1 MSYPLFNLRV
11 YGIFINPDQELL
23 ITDEFRLGMLMTK
36 FPGGGLQFGEGTI
49 DCLKREFKEELN
61 LEITNIR
68 HFYTTDFF
76 QPTIGLNE
84 QMQLINIYYAID
96 IPDWKSIKTTQKSF
110 DFPDKN
116 DGVQCFRW
124 IKLTELTPGIF
135 TFPIDQKAAKI
146 IRDQWD

>member
-11 YGIFINPDQELL
+11 YGIFINPGQELL
-23 ITDEFRLGMLMTK
+23 ITDEFRLGMFMTK

-61 LEITNIR
+61 LEITNIC

-84 QMQLINIYYAID
+84 QMQLINIYYTID
-96 IPDWKSIKTTQKSF
+96 IPDWKSIKTTHKSF
-110 DFPDKN
+110 DFPDIN
-116 DGVQCFRW
+116 EGVQDFRW
-124 IKLTELTPGIF
+124 IKFTELTPEIF
-135 TFPIDQKAAKI
+135 TFPIDQEVAKI
-146 IRDQWD
+146 IRNR

>member
-23 ITDEFRLGMLMTK
+23 ITDEFRLGMFMTK

-84 QMQLINIYYAID
+84 QMQLINIYYTID
-96 IPDWKSIKTTQKSF
+96 IPDWKSIKTTHKSF
-110 DFPDKN
+110 DFPDIN
-116 DGVQCFRW
+116 EGVQGFWW
-124 IKLTELTPGIF
+124 IKFTELTPEIF
-135 TFPIDQKAAKI
+135 TFPIDQEVAKI
-146 IRDQWD
+146 IRNR

>member
-23 ITDEFRLGMLMTK
+23 ITDEFRLGMFMTK

-84 QMQLINIYYAID
+84 QMQLINIYYTID
-96 IPDWKSIKTTQKSF
+96 IPDWKSIKTTHKSF
-110 DFPDKN
+110 DFPDIN
-116 DGVQCFRW
+116 EGDQGFRW
-124 IKLTELTPGIF
+124 IKFTELTPEIF
-135 TFPIDQKAAKI
+135 TFPIDQKVAKI
-146 IRDQWD
+146 ILNR

>member
-11 YGIFINPDQELL
+11 YGVFINPDQELL
-23 ITDEFRLGMLMTK
+23 ITDEFRLGMFMTK

-84 QMQLINIYYAID
+84 QMQLINIYYTID
-96 IPDWKSIKTTQKSF
+96 IPDWKSIKTTHKSF
-110 DFPDKN
+110 DFPDIN
-116 DGVQCFRW
+116 EGVQGFRW
-124 IKLTELTPGIF
+124 IKFTELTPEIF
-135 TFPIDQKAAKI
+135 TFPIDQEVAKI
-146 IRDQWD
+146 IRNR

>member
-11 YGIFINPDQELL
+11 YGIFTNPDQELL
-23 ITDEFRLGMLMTK
+23 ITDEFRLGMFMTK

-84 QMQLINIYYAID
+84 QMQLINIYYTID
-96 IPDWKSIKTTQKSF
+96 IPDWKSIKTTHKSF
-110 DFPDKN
+110 DFPDIN
-116 DGVQCFRW
+116 EGVQGFWW
-124 IKLTELTPGIF
+124 IKFTELTPEIF
-135 TFPIDQKAAKI
+135 TFPIDQEVAKI
-146 IRDQWD
+146 IRNR

>member
-23 ITDEFRLGMLMTK
+23 ITDEFRLGMFMTK

-84 QMQLINIYYAID
+84 QMQLINIYYTID
-96 IPDWKSIKTTQKSF
+96 IPDWKSIKTTHKSF
-110 DFPDKN
+110 DFPDIN
-116 DGVQCFRW
+116 EGVQGFRW
-124 IKLTELTPGIF
+124 IKFTELTPEIF
-135 TFPIDQKAAKI
+135 TFPIDQKVAKI
-146 IRDQWD
+146 IRNR